1 MARFRYTSYAASG
14 RVCHMRVLR
23 ISYLFAVL
31 VASYLAPAT
40 PCSAQVRLYAQV
52 LATDECQLAP
62 ASFNGL
68 CVQRVVPI
76 EGELSLRLKGKAG
89 RMRVNLT
96 DSGSFSKKL
105 TPGRYA
111 VRLLSP
117 QVNGRKLK
125 RSAYRITPARFTLTK
140 NPAPGAGRARS
151 ALFLVAHRSREI
163 GVSVGISDGLQ
174 KPIATLQ

>member
-1 MARFRYTSYAASG
+1 MRPFRF
-14 RVCHMRVLR
+14 
-23 ISYLFAVL
+23 SYLFVAL
-31 VASYLAPAT
+31 VASSLAPANV
-40 PCSAQVRLYAQV
+40 CSAQVRLYAQV

-68 CVQRVVPI
+68 CVQRIVPI
-76 EGELSLRLKGKAG
+76 EGQLALRRKGKAG
-89 RMRVNLT
+89 RIEVNLS

-105 TPGRYA
+105 APGRYA

-117 QVNGRKLK
+117 EVNGRKLK

-140 NPAPGAGRARS
+140 SALPGVGRGRA

-163 GVSVGISDGLQ
+163 GVSVGISDGLH
-174 KPIATLQ
+174 KPIATLE